1 MSGNAKF
8 RWFLLAPILVALLVA
23 TSTVSWAEELLDAKE
38 KVRQNP
44 NDGLCTRHFGI
55 YVNRKLFNCL

>member
-8 RWFLLAPILVALLVA
+8 RFLLAPIVLALLVVVA
-23 TSTVSWAEELLDAKE
+23 STVSWAGTLEDDQE

-44 NDGLCTRHFGI
+44 NDGLCTRHF
-55 YVNRKLFNCL
+55 